1 VKPII
6 PSLVAAPAAVRPLAK
21 KALVVGMLIL
31 AVGFLAT
38 PMLIPSTGD
47 AQDAKVTKSM
57 AALKNQTAKLGAPK
71 IDGKDAV
78 AGKDAPALYFGT
90 TKMNNSVDVVDAVV
104 KENGGAATLFVK
116 AGDQYVRV
124 ATTVKKDDGSSAMG
138 TALDPK
144 SPALAMINKG
154 EAYYGD
160 ATIFGKPYVTGYE
173 PIKDASGN
181 VIGIYFVGY
190 MK

>member
-1 VKPII
+1 MKPII
-6 PSLVAAPAAVRPLAK
+6 PSLIAASAAVSPLAK
-21 KALVVGMLIL
+21 KVLVVGMLVL

-38 PMLIPSTGD
+38 PMLMPSAGN
-47 AQDAKVTKSM
+47 AQDARVATSM
-57 AALKNQTAKLGAPK
+57 AALKDQTAKLGAPK

-90 TKMNNSVDVVDAVV
+90 TKMNNSMDMVDAVV

-116 AGDQYVRV
+116 AGDEYVRV
-124 ATTVKKDDGSSAMG
+124 ATTVKKGDGSSAMG
-138 TALDPK
+138 TTLDPK
-144 SPALAMINKG
+144 SPAVAMSNKG

-173 PIKDASGN
+173 PIKDAGGK